1 MKHHFEMSSL
11 YLNGALD
18 KCTKVNFILL
28 SEASSRCRGAVSL
41 IYGQDPASALNA
53 ASAARYS
60 TNIDIITFTVISITI
75 YLIDLCLI
83 S

>member
-1 MKHHFEMSSL
+1 MSSL

-60 TNIDIITFTVISITI
+60 TNIDIITFTVISITV